1 MVDEQSGLADLLADL
16 IEKYAADLE
25 DLDIADLSDTKIEME
40 KKVELLE
47 KKQKSCIVS
56 STVMIYNNRDNT
68 IQTKAK
74 NMKER
79 QRENTYG

>member
-16 IEKYAADLE
+16 IEKYAA